1 MADIAPFLQSVKL
14 PVMPEVAH
22 ALIHTLDD
30 DDADVTTIRNIIA
43 KDPALTATLLRMANS
58 ALFGLSRSIDTLD
71 SAVSVVGM
79 SQIRARALSICM
91 TSVFTMPHGLNRL
104 DFWRANLLCA
114 GYARWLA
121 GTIGMDEQR
130 AWLTGMMLRLG
141 ELVIAQKHPD
151 VLEAIEMQPCAP
163 GERWSRERTLSGFDE
178 GQITAEIARRWD
190 FPQAL
195 TEALQSCARPLQGS
209 EPSTLGAVVHLAAL
223 LADTPVV
230 NAQSLDALPP
240 LVVGLLQLDMERL
253 GATIPDADVLG
264 DTSTLQA

>member
-1 MADIAPFLQSVKL
+1 
-14 PVMPEVAH
+14 MPEVARS
-22 ALIHTLDD
+22 LIHTLEDE
-30 DDADVTTIRNIIA
+30 DADVTTVRNIIA

-58 ALFGLSRSIDTLD
+58 ALFGLSRQIETLD
-71 SAVSVVGM
+71 SAVNVVGM

-91 TSVFTMPHGLNRL
+91 TNAFSMPHGMNRL
-104 DFWRANLLCA
+104 DFWRASLLCA

-121 GTIGMDEQR
+121 GTLGMDEQR

-151 VLEAIEMQPCAP
+151 LLEAIELQPCAP
-163 GERWSRERTLSGFDE
+163 GERWTRERTLSGFDE

-190 FPQAL
+190 FPQTL
-195 TEALQSCARPLQGS
+195 TEALQSCARPLQGP

-230 NAQSLDALPP
+230 NSAVLEGLPSDITGF
-240 LVVGLLQLDMERL
+240 LRLDMERL
-253 GATIPDADVLG
+253 GESIPDAEWLG
-264 DTSTLQA
+264 DTSTVQP

>member
-22 ALIHTLDD
+22 SLIRTLDD
-30 DDADVTTIRNIIA
+30 EDADVTTIRNIIA

-58 ALFGLSRSIDTLD
+58 ALFGLSRSVDSLD
-71 SAVSVVGM
+71 SAVSVVGL

-91 TSVFTMPHGLNRL
+91 TNVFSMPQGLNRL
-104 DFWRANLLCA
+104 DFWRASLLCA

-121 GTIGMDEQR
+121 GSIGMDEQR
-130 AWLTGMMLRLG
+130 AWLAGMMLRLG
-141 ELVIAQKHPD
+141 ELVIAQKHPG
-151 VLEAIEMQPCAP
+151 LLAAIEQQPCAP
-163 GERWSRERTLSGFDE
+163 GERWARERTSCGFDE

-195 TEALQSCARPLQGS
+195 TDALQSCSQPLQGS

-230 NAQSLDALPP
+230 HAETLGTLPP
-240 LVVGLLQLDMERL
+240 LVVGLLRLDLERL
-253 GATIPDADVLG
+253 CATLPDADLLG
-264 DTSTLQA
+264 DTSTLKA

>member
-1 MADIAPFLQSVKL
+1 
-14 PVMPEVAH
+14 MPEVAH
-22 ALIHTLDD
+22 SLIRTLED
-30 DDADVTTIRNIIA
+30 DDAVVNSIRTIIA

-58 ALFGLSRSIDTLD
+58 ALFGLSRSVDTLD
-71 SAVSVVGM
+71 IAVSVVGM

-91 TSVFTMPHGLNRL
+91 TNVFPIPHGLNRL
-104 DFWRANLLCA
+104 DFWRASLLCA

-121 GTIGMDEQR
+121 GSIGMDEQR

-141 ELVIAQKHPD
+141 ELVIAQKHPG
-151 VLEAIEMQPCAP
+151 LLAAIERPPCGP
-163 GERWSRERTLSGFDE
+163 GDRWSRERTLSGFDE

-190 FPQAL
+190 FPDAL
-195 TEALQSCARPLQGS
+195 TQALQSCARPLQGS

-230 NAQSLDALPP
+230 NAATLDALPP
-240 LVVGLLQLDMERL
+240 LVTEFLRLDLELLR
-253 GATIPDADVLG
+253 ATVPDADVLS